1 MTEMGVSICPILRLA
16 ADVSKSCHAQTLA
29 NTLKH
34 LMAFTA
40 NASRAADKLA
50 PNTEKEMLKTS
61 PNNRLTITNA
71 IAISAL
77 LMQISGLQK
86 TLRDTLNT
94 WQFQNAEIIWLWL
107 LILEGAMPGSKQ
119 MEYLL

>member
-29 NTLKH
+29 NTPKPLT
-34 LMAFTA
+34 AYTA